1 MPLEVREIDGIG
13 TGQGT
18 RIGYRIRSAR
28 AKIEHAN
35 RPRPYEVGGASML
48 LLLPDQRAGT
58 VIVSVRSP
66 RLLFTSSE
74 TVPVLVTA
82 PSWVAPVLMSPSVI
96 APGVTP
102 DPNGEDGAHQA
113 FFDEVL
119 PTADKFEDFHERD
132 VTSINAF
139 LIRARGGAPA
149 LP

>member
-1 MPLEVREIDGIG
+1 M
-13 TGQGT
+13 
-18 RIGYRIRSAR
+18 
-28 AKIEHAN
+28 
-35 RPRPYEVGGASML
+35 
-48 LLLPDQRAGT
+48 
-58 VIVSVRSP
+58 SVRSP